1 MLRMALRSLAGR
13 KLRLLATGIAVTL
26 GVAFM
31 AGTLVL
37 TDTIGRTFDN
47 LFSDVYEGTDAVVRA
62 EAAFDN
68 PDGFGDERGRVDA
81 ALLDVVRSVDG
92 VAAAEPSLFGYAQL
106 VDTEGEPVG
115 NPAIGPPVAGGNW
128 IENDALNVYTVAEG
142 RPPQTDREVIV
153 DVRSARRGGYDVGDT
168 ATVLVKGGPI
178 EVTIVGVMRF
188 GDADSPAGASFT
200 LFTTE
205 AAQELV
211 GEPGRLDEIVV
222 VAAEGVSQEQV
233 TERIAGSLPDGVEAL
248 TGAAITAEYQD
259 LMADGMGFFNTFLMV
274 FAVIALLVG
283 GFMIFNSFSIT
294 VAQRTRE
301 NALLRAVGA
310 SRRQVLVSVAV
321 EALVVGVVASLI
333 GLVAGFLVATLLQGL
348 LAAVGFDLPT
358 TGLVFTLTT
367 GLVAFSAG
375 VIVTLAAAVSPARK
389 ASKIAPVAA
398 MRDTAVGSTGY
409 GSKERV
415 AVGTVI
421 LLGGLGALLYGLFG
435 ETGNALAVVGLGALL
450 VFFGVSVLGRTV
462 SLPLSRVLGW
472 PLPKV
477 RGIAGSL
484 ARENAMR
491 NPKRTAATASALMIG
506 VGLVAFITIF
516 AASAKASFSA
526 TIDKAFTGD
535 FVLTHSSAAGFG
547 TGGLD
552 PSVTAA
558 VNDLPEVD
566 VAAGIRFGA
575 AMIDG
580 SPDYLIAADLPT
592 FDLVDVE
599 PLQGTPTDLDATTIA
614 VHETTAEDKDLAIGD
629 TVPVVFRE
637 TGPQVM
643 TVAMI
648 YGEDQP
654 AGRWVLGLPAYEA
667 NFAEQFDSQVFVRRA
682 EGVEP
687 DVALAAIEEA
697 TAVYPGVKV
706 LDQTEYKADQMAM
719 IDQMLGLVYAL
730 LGLAILIALLGIGN
744 TLGLSILERVREL
757 GVLRAVGMTRSQLR
771 SVIRWESVI
780 IALQG
785 TALGL
790 LIGSFFGWALV
801 VALADEGFRVFAYPA
816 ANLAVVVVLAALAGV
831 LAAVLPA
838 RRAARLD
845 VLRSISAE

>member
-1 MLRMALRSLAGR
+1 MALRSLAGR

-68 PDGFGDERGRVDA
+68 PDGFGDERGRIEES
-81 ALLDVVRSVDG
+81 LLAVVEGVEGVSV
-92 VAAAEPSLFGYAQL
+92 AEGSVFGYAQL
-106 VDTEGEPVG
+106 IDTSGEPVG
-115 NPAIGPPVAGGNW
+115 NPAAGPPVAGGNW
-128 IENDALNVYTVAEG
+128 VENEDLNVYRVAEG
-142 RPPQTDREVIV
+142 RPPRTDREVVV
-153 DVRSARRGGYDVGDT
+153 DVRSARLGGYQVGDT
-168 ATVLVKGGPI
+168 ATVLVKGGPV
-178 EVTIVGVMRF
+178 EVTIAGTMRF

-200 LFTTE
+200 LFTMD

-211 GEPGRLDEIVV
+211 AEPGKLDEILV
-222 VAAEGVSQEQV
+222 VADPGISQDEV
-233 TERIAGSLPDGVEAL
+233 AARIASVLPGGVEVL
-248 TGAAITAEYQD
+248 TGVAITAEYQD
-259 LMADGMGFFNTFLMV
+259 LMADGMAFFNTFLLV

-283 GFMIFNSFSIT
+283 GFMIFNAFSIT

-310 SRRQVLVSVAV
+310 SRRQVLVGVAV
-321 EALVVGVVASLI
+321 EALVVGVVASLL
-333 GLVAGFLVATLLQGL
+333 GLGVGFLVAVLLQGL
-348 LAAVGFDLPT
+348 LSVVGFDLPT
-358 TGLVFTLTT
+358 TSLVFTAGT
-367 GLVAFSAG
+367 GIVAFSAG
-375 VIVTLAAAVSPARK
+375 VLVTLAAAISPARK

-415 AVGTVI
+415 AVGLLV
-421 LLGGLGALLYGLFG
+421 LGGGGAALLYGLFG
-435 ETGNALAVVGLGALL
+435 DVGNALAVVGLGALL
-450 VFFGVSVLGRTV
+450 VFFGVSILGRTV
-462 SLPLSRVLGW
+462 SLPLSRVIGW
-472 PLPKV
+472 PLPRV
-477 RGIAGSL
+477 RGVAGSL

-516 AASAKASFSA
+516 AASAKSSFSA

-552 PSVTAA
+552 PSVAAA
-558 VNDLPEVD
+558 VGELPEVD
-566 VAAGIRFGA
+566 AAGGIRFGA
-575 AMIDG
+575 AQIDG
-580 SPDYLIAADLPT
+580 SPDYLIAADDAA
-592 FDLVDVE
+592 FELVDVE
-599 PLQGTPTDLDATTIA
+599 PIQGSPADLGETEIA
-614 VHETTAEDKDLAIGD
+614 VHETTAKDKGLAVGD

-637 TGPQVM
+637 TGPHDL

-654 AGRWVLGLPAYEA
+654 AGRWVLGLAAYEA
-667 NFAEQFDSQVFVRRA
+667 NYPDQYDFQVFVRRA
-682 EGVEP
+682 SGVDP
-687 DVALAAIEEA
+687 DTAMAAIEAA
-697 TAVYPGVKV
+697 TAAYPGVKV

-744 TLGLSILERVREL
+744 TLGLSILERIREL
-757 GVLRAVGMTRSQLR
+757 GVLRAVGMSRSQLR

-801 VALADEGFRVFAYPA
+801 AALAEEGFRVFAYPA
-816 ANLAVVVVLAALAGV
+816 ASLTVVVILAALAGV